1 MIRSSRRLSA
11 ATICLGSLL
20 TTHGALADS
29 SNACP
34 PAQPDPAFLMAV
46 ENASGYANIPYDPL
60 IESAISQVSADS
72 IQAIIERLVAFG
84 NRFTYSDSLAAAET
98 WIADKL
104 ESFGG
109 YDPTLQPVSFPF
121 TQRHN
126 VYAELQGTAPEEEWV
141 VVGGHHDSI
150 NWTDFPSLD
159 DSYAPAPGADDNGS
173 GTAAVLEMARIL
185 AGYALPRTMR
195 FATFTIEELGLVGSE
210 RMAATMENQGQ
221 SVRLMI
227 NLDMVAHDPQG
238 NDQISVAGS
247 DIAETHLV
255 RAVVETYSD
264 HSWVDGGWSSNSDHF
279 SFSEHGHP
287 AVNLIEADFNFGGW
301 HHSSDELW
309 RLDMD
314 YSAESTRIGLAT
326 ALIAAAYPAPVTS
339 IALSEPEPADALN
352 DADDEGALVA
362 SWTSVAGVDRYVLR
376 WGAVSGAPAEEMEVS
391 DTSAVI
397 SGLTPN
403 ELVYVSVV
411 ALDDAGRESW
421 FAPEAADA
429 TLSFDQGI
437 LLVDETVDAIP
448 AEALQDSLFDVYL
461 QGYEY
466 VQLDLAESA
475 PPTIADLGAY
485 STVIWIGDEPFQ
497 VDLPANTEVLG
508 RYVTRGGNLVL
519 SEWGQ
524 LAQLGPPFEE
534 GSFGHDVLGI
544 ENVSTVAEED
554 FAGADPVDPGYTALR
569 TWQRFWPAQALSGAE
584 ILWSTENADTL
595 LSFVSASGDTAV
607 HGRPVALRNRGS
619 DGAGDAYTIGAPL
632 LQMEPQ
638 GVVAWFRRVLDE
650 LGIPVGVEDR
660 EDSPPAPRA
669 ARLLV
674 HPNPFNPSTT
684 VSFRMDREG
693 SAKVAILDVT
703 GRRVTTL
710 IDRALPIGA
719 HHAVWDGKT
728 ASGRAA
734 ASGVYVVLLE
744 TPQGRWQER
753 MVLLK

>member
-1 MIRSSRRLSA
+1 MIRPSRRLSA
-11 ATICLGSLL
+11 ATICLGSLV
-20 TTHGALADS
+20 TTPAAQAGS
-29 SNACP
+29 GACP
-34 PAQPDPAFLMAV
+34 PGEPDPAFLRAV
-46 ENASGYANIPYDPL
+46 ENASGYANIPFDPL
-60 IESAISQVSADS
+60 IDGAISQVSADS

-98 WIADKL
+98 WIAEKF

-121 TQRHN
+121 VERN
-126 VYAELQGTAPEEEWV
+126 NIYVELQGTAAEEEWV

-150 NWTDFPSLD
+150 NWTDSPSIED
-159 DSYAPAPGADDNGS
+159 PYAPAPGADDNGS

-185 AGYALPRTMR
+185 AGYSLPRTLR

-210 RMAATMENQGQ
+210 RMAATMENQGET
-221 SVRLMI
+221 VRLMI

-238 NDQISVAGS
+238 SDQISVAGS

-264 HSWVDGGWSSNSDHF
+264 HFWVEGGWPSNSDHF

-287 AVNLIEADFNFGGW
+287 AVNFIEADFNFGGW

-314 YSAESTRIGLAT
+314 YSAESTRIAFAT
-326 ALIAAAYPAPVTS
+326 ALIAASYPAPVPS
-339 IALSEPEPADALN
+339 ITLSEPRPVDPLN
-352 DADDEGALVA
+352 DSDGDDALVA
-362 SWTSVAGVDRYVLR
+362 SWSPAPGEDRYVLR
-376 WGAVSGAPAEEMEVS
+376 WGAIAGAPTEEMEVA
-391 DTSAVI
+391 DTTALI

-421 FAPEAADA
+421 YAPEAADA
-429 TLSFDQGI
+429 PLTFDQGV
-437 LLVDETVDAIP
+437 LLVDETIDAIP
-448 AEALQDSLFDVYL
+448 AEALQDSLLEVYL

-466 VQLDLAESA
+466 AQLDLADSD
-475 PPTIADLGAY
+475 PPSIADLGAY
-485 STVIWIGDEPFQ
+485 STVIWVGDEPFE
-497 VDLPANTEVLG
+497 VDLPDNAEVLG
-508 RYVTRGGNLVL
+508 RYVERGGNLVL
-519 SEWGQ
+519 SGWGQ
-524 LAQLGPPFEE
+524 LAQLGPTFDE
-534 GSFGHDVLGI
+534 GSFGHDILGL
-544 ENVSTVAEED
+544 EEVSTVAEED
-554 FAGADPVDPGYTALR
+554 FAGADPVDPEYTALR
-569 TWQRFWPAQALSGAE
+569 PWQRFWPGQALSGAE
-584 ILWSTENADTL
+584 ILSPVENADTL

-607 HGRPVALRNRGS
+607 QGRPVAIRNPGTG
-619 DGAGDAYTIGAPL
+619 GAGDAYTIGVPL
-632 LQMEPQ
+632 LQMEPN
-638 GVVAWFRRVLDE
+638 GVVAWFRQVLDE
-650 LGIPVGVEDR
+650 LGIPVGIVDR

-674 HPNPFNPSTT
+674 HPNPFNPRTT
-684 VSFRMDREG
+684 VSFRMDRRG
-693 SAKVAILDVT
+693 TARVAILDVA

-710 IDRALPIGA
+710 IDRDLPLGA
-719 HHAVWDGKT
+719 HHVVWDGT
-728 ASGRAA
+728 TSSGRAA

-744 TPQGRWQER
+744 TPRGRWQER